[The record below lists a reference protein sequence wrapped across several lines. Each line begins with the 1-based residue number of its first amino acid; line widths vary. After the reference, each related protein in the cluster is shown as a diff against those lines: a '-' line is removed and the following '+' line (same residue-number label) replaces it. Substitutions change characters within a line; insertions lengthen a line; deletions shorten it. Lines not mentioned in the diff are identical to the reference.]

1 MRKDEVRLHSDHL
14 RGNPRRVL
22 GVNAGRLIHCEK
34 HGQFYPASESCPWC
48 LSWAEE
54 MDERARKAT
63 LKAVEPVKVERT
75 LGRRYFE
82 AYVSPIDKHLTDHKW
97 AHENQDYWEN
107 AAEATIAD
115 RGQAVFDAAYP

>member
-63 LKAVEPVKVERT
+63 LKAGEPVKVERT
-75 LGRRYFE
+75 LGQRFYE
-82 AYVSPIDKHLTDHKW
+82 KTWPYEDWKKSEHQLM
-97 AHENQDYWEN
+97 WEN
-107 AAEATIAD
+107 AAADTIALY
-115 RGQAVFDAAYP
+115 GQAYFDATYP